1 MNLSDWTSRYLLK
14 QNPLKRLPKL
24 KGSQPKKQT
33 PKHWK
38 QLNAQKLPEKPPQH
52 EQPKRRPLNPNE
64 DCGLFIC
71 PEKGFCYFL
80 IKPEA
85 AYIYE
90 VSTKDWAYW
99 NQVIMEIARLCGCG
113 YLRTFTK
120 RNPLAMARLTNSRI
134 NVLLSGL
141 DENNENIWCLEKEVV

>member
-1 MNLSDWTSRYLLK
+1 MELSDWTSRYQEK
-14 QNPLKRLPKL
+14 HRKNSRQ
-24 KGSQPKKQT
+24 KKQT

-80 IKPEA
+80 VKPEA

-99 NQVIMEIARLCGCG
+99 DQVIMEIARLCGCG

-134 NVLLSGL
+134 NILLSGL
-141 DENNENIWCLEKEVV
+141 DENNENIWCLEKEVG